1 MSDNALLSII
11 LGALIAIVLG
21 SMIIWLVIYA

>member
-21 SMIIWLVIYA
+21 SMVVWLVIYA